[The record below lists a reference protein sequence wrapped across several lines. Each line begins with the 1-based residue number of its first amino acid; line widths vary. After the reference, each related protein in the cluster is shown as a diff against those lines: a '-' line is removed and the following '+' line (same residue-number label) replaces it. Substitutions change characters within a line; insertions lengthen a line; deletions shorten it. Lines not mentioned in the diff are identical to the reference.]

1 MSNISDVA
9 KKAGLSV
16 ATVSRVINDHPY
28 VSEAKRQAVYKAM
41 ADLNYQPS
49 SAARQ
54 LRGQS
59 TKIIGVI
66 VPRITNPF
74 FSYLVD
80 EIQQIA
86 FQNDFQIMIFQS
98 NESAEKEL
106 SFLELLAKKQID
118 GIIMC
123 AVEQQQSVIQ
133 SFTKHG
139 PIVLCNERFDNDQ
152 LPTVSLNQVAGAFLG
167 TDYLLKQGYD
177 RLAYVTGGQFE
188 EAGKDRDRNKG
199 FNMAMANAEVDVNP
213 DWIFVDCHTIDDGK
227 EIAKVIARMIE
238 RPEAIFTGSD
248 EVAAGLIVEAQKL
261 GLKVPQELAVL
272 GFDDQPL
279 AELTTPAI
287 STIKQP
293 IQALAQETF
302 NLMLSL
308 LQKRPY
314 EVNKSQ
320 LKMKLV
326 IRQST

>member
-16 ATVSRVINDHPY
+16 ATVSRVINNHPY
-28 VSEAKRQAVYKAM
+28 VSEEKRQAVYEAM
-41 ADLNYQPS
+41 TELNYQPS

-54 LRGQS
+54 MRGQS
-59 TKIIGVI
+59 TKIIGII

-98 NESAEKEL
+98 NESSAKEL

-123 AVEQQQSVIQ
+123 AVEQDQKVIQ
-133 SFTKHG
+133 EFTKYG

-152 LPTVSLNQVAGAFLG
+152 LPTVSLDQAFGAYLG
-167 TDYLLKQGYD
+167 VNYLLEKGYKKV
-177 RLAYVTGGQFE
+177 AYATGGEFE

-199 FNMAMANAEVDVNP
+199 FNQAMAEAQVEVNP
-213 DWIFVDCHTIDDGK
+213 DWLFVDCHTITDGK
-227 EIAKVIARMIE
+227 RIAGYISTMIDK
-238 RPEAIFTGSD
+238 PEAIFTGSD
-248 EVAAGLIVEAQKL
+248 EVAAGLIVEAQKR
-261 GLKVPQELAVL
+261 GIRVPMDLAVL

-287 STIKQP
+287 STIRQP
-293 IQALAQETF
+293 IQALGKETF
-302 NLMLSL
+302 NVMLSL
-308 LQKRPY
+308 LQNKPY
-314 EVNKSQ
+314 KIDKAKLHMN
-320 LKMKLV
+320 LV
-326 IRQST
+326 IRESV

>member
-16 ATVSRVINDHPY
+16 ATVSRVINNHPY
-28 VSEAKRQAVYKAM
+28 VSEEKRQAVYEAM
-41 ADLNYQPS
+41 AELSYQPS

-54 LRGQS
+54 MRGQS

-86 FQNDFQIMIFQS
+86 FQNAFQIMIFQS
-98 NESAEKEL
+98 NESSEKEL

-123 AVEQQQSVIQ
+123 AVEQDQEVIQ
-133 SFTKHG
+133 EFTKYG

-152 LPTVSLNQVAGAFLG
+152 LPTVSLDQVNGAYLG
-167 TDYLLKQGYD
+167 VNYLLEQGYEKI
-177 RLAYVTGGQFE
+177 AYATGGQFE

-199 FNMAMANAEVDVNP
+199 FNQAMADAKVPIKSEWLFVN
-213 DWIFVDCHTIDDGK
+213 CHTISDGRK
-227 EIAKVIARMIE
+227 IAREISKMSDV
-238 RPEAIFTGSD
+238 PEAIFTGSD
-248 EVAAGLIVEAQKL
+248 EVAAGVIVEAQKL
-261 GLKVPQELAVL
+261 GIKVPLELAVL

-287 STIKQP
+287 TTIRQP
-293 IQALAQETF
+293 IQTLGKETF

-308 LQKRPY
+308 LQERPY
-314 EVNKSQ
+314 QIDGTKLQMS
-320 LKMKLV
+320 LV
-326 IRQST
+326 IRESA